1 MKKYEIVLVDMLDGV
16 KTEEYDT
23 MEQMQD
29 YLQEFV
35 EYADDYLEK
44 IEINIVERDEDFGYY
59 VNSWCICEIN
69 MNEYRRGAKL

>member
-29 YLQEFV
+29 YLQEFI

-69 MNEYRRGAKL
+69 MNEYRKGETL